1 MKRPRILL
9 ADDHAAMLEDI
20 RAILAPHYEMVGT
33 VADGRALV
41 EAALRLKPDL
51 IIADI
56 TMPHLSGIEAARQI
70 KTSLPGIKLLFVTM
84 HSSSA
89 YVRAALEAGAS
100 GYVLKSA
107 VREEL
112 LDAVQSVLSDRTCIS
127 STLLTKHLARF
138 QDPTRAVAAI
148 LRLSMREPAES
159 TKLRGGASTEQDQPI
174 QFANSAL
181 GAQRHICAFFHSS
194 DEEYR
199 VILPFIKDGFE
210 CGHKAL
216 HVVDPNLRHEHRQR
230 LASAGVDV
238 DRAEQS
244 GQFELRNWDDVYLR
258 DGRFDQDRI
267 LAQLQELLDGGRHQG
282 FVLTRIIA
290 HMEWALEDRGCVN
303 ELLEYEA
310 RVNYMWPRCR
320 DAAICVYDL
329 AKFGRHIVMD
339 ILRTHPMVLIGGIIQ
354 ENPFFQPP
362 DESLRELRER
372 RSSRID

>member
-210 CGHKAL
+210 CGHKGL
-216 HVVDPNLRHEHRQR
+216 HVIDPDLRHEHRQR
-230 LASAGVDV
+230 LASAGIDV
-238 DRAEQS
+238 DTVEQS
-244 GQFELRNWDDVYLR
+244 GQFELRNWGDVYLR
-258 DGRFDQDRI
+258 DGRFDQDRM
-267 LAQLQELLDGGRHQG
+267 LAQLQELLDGGKRQG
-282 FVLTRIIA
+282 FGLTRIIA
-290 HMEWALEDRGCVN
+290 HMEWAQEERFRVN
-303 ELLEYEA
+303 DLLEYEA
-310 RVNYMWPRCR
+310 RVNYIWPRRR
-320 DAAICVYDL
+320 DVAICVYDL

-362 DESLRELRER
+362 DEFLRELRER
-372 RSSRID
+372 RSI